1 MKILA
6 ASVLTAL
13 CVLFAGFVWGV
24 PESVHNHFTKP
35 TGYML
40 AANSTLIEYVD
51 VTALVVTYEYI
62 YRSHVD
68 SLKPNSNAIQLE
80 IWKAEKERIVNT
92 LKHYRNKSERL
103 KKSGKMIAAGKMPS

>member
-1 MKILA
+1 MKILT

-24 PESVHNHFTKP
+24 PGSVHDHLTRP

-62 YRSHVD
+62 YKSHVD
-68 SLKPNSNAIQLE
+68 SLKPDSDNIQLE
-80 IWKAEKERIVNT
+80 IWKAEKERILNT
-92 LKHYRNKSERL
+92 LKHYRKKSDRL